1 MSYDIL
7 IIDPTTVPTTTHQEF
22 MDWYNKATQWD
33 QPRNYSTSTGST
45 PAITNCYTQLAAHF
59 PDINSDIDLD
69 DDEAEEPTTE
79 YTIGDDFLYTAFDWD
94 DAEEGHNTAHTIAT
108 QLGLAF
114 VDVSDTTTIHFPDG
128 STLTH

>member
-7 IIDPTTVPTTTHQEF
+7 IIDPT
-22 MDWYNKATQWD
+22 
-33 QPRNYSTSTGST
+33 TGST
-45 PAITNCYTQLAAHF
+45 PAITNCYTQLAARF
-59 PDINSDIDLD
+59 SDINSDIDLD

-108 QLGLAF
+108 QLDGTDPCL
-114 VDVSDTTTIHFPDG
+114 VDT
-128 STLTH
+128 